1 MRHYGKEELASLAHI
16 TWGRETVY
24 RRPELR
30 VREGASMRLAAAMAE
45 PGGAL
50 LQDVR
55 GGMSPFAV
63 QPAENDAQYFRRR
76 SAEESQAAAE
86 AVGPEARAAHLDLA
100 TRYARLSQRGLPA
113 AERKRRLDDR
123 LDEALIGTFPASDP
137 MSIVH
142 VR

>member
-1 MRHYGKEELASLAHI
+1 MRHYGKEELASRGHI
-16 TWGRETVY
+16 TWGREAVY
-24 RRPELR
+24 RRPEPR
-30 VREGASMRLAAAMAE
+30 VREGAAMRLAAAMAE
-45 PGGAL
+45 PGRAL

-55 GGMSPFAV
+55 ADLSPFAAMPV
-63 QPAENDAQYFRRR
+63 EKDAQYFRRR

-86 AVGPEARAAHLDLA
+86 AVGPEARAVHLDLA
-100 TRYARLSQRGLPA
+100 RRYARLSQRGLPA

-137 MSIVH
+137 VSIVH